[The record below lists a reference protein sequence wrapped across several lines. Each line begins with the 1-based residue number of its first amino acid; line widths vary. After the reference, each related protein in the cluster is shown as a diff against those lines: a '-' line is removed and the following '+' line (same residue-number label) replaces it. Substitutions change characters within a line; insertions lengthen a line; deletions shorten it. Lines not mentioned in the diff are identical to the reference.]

1 MTRRALLPFLAAAAL
16 SVRAAPAGPAE
27 AAAPAPPAPRSDQR
41 ADARF
46 DEMLSKMQ
54 AAVEDIAG
62 LYGNPTFVEIFTNDP
77 AKAEELK
84 VRLQA
89 ERSGGAARRDLADLE
104 KRRQDLLGD
113 IALKEREAAALSAR
127 LARERG
133 ALDAVA
139 SAVEQARA
147 AVEASSR

>member
-1 MTRRALLPFLAAAAL
+1 MTRRALLLSIGLLAAAA
-16 SVRAAPAGPAE
+16 RAASPGE
-27 AAAPAPPAPRSDQR
+27 AADPVPRPDRAEQR

-62 LYGNPTFVEIFTNDP
+62 LYGNPTFLEIFTNDP
-77 AKAEELK
+77 AKADELRT
-84 VRLQA
+84 RLRA
-89 ERSGGAARRDLADLE
+89 ERSAASARRDLGDLE

-127 LARERG
+127 LARERA
-133 ALDAVA
+133 ALDAIA

-147 AVEASSR
+147 AVEGSTR